1 MKSFIQN
8 YPTSITRLAAIA
20 VAFGVAGL
28 PTMAAAEQWELR
40 TAPDMVP
47 GTHEIEAG
55 EIDKAIQISN
65 VWLPHIARTKRVA
78 VLTNLCVAHIHNK
91 NFEAAADYCERAVEQ
106 PRAKAVTY
114 NNRGVL
120 KVLQRDFE
128 GAMRDFAKA
137 SRSGC
142 FGECSNESMPK
153 GRKNQPRAVALRNL
167 AKTEIHARSEREPDA
182 ENLSART
189 D

>member
-1 MKSFIQN
+1 MKSLIQN
-8 YPTSITRLAAIA
+8 CSTSMTSVAAIA
-20 VAFGVAGL
+20 VAIIVAGV
-28 PTMAAAEQWELR
+28 PITAAAEQWELR
-40 TAPDMVP
+40 TAPETVP

-55 EIDKAIQISN
+55 EIDKAIRISN

-91 NFEAAADYCERAVEQ
+91 NFAAATDYCERAVEQ
-106 PRAKAVTY
+106 PKAKVVTY

-128 GAMRDFAKA
+128 GALRDFAKA

-142 FGECSNESMPK
+142 SGECSNESMP
-153 GRKNQPRAVALRNL
+153 RDKNQPRAVALRNL
-167 AKTEIHARSEREPDA
+167 AKSEIHARSVREPGA
-182 ENLSART
+182 EDLSART

>member
-8 YPTSITRLAAIA
+8 YSTSITRLAAIA
-20 VAFGVAGL
+20 VAFGVAGMPIL
-28 PTMAAAEQWELR
+28 ASAEQWELR
-40 TAPDMVP
+40 TAPESVP

-78 VLTNLCVAHIHNK
+78 VLTNLCVAHIHIK
-91 NFEAAADYCERAVEQ
+91 NFATAADYCDRAVEQ
-106 PRAKAVTY
+106 PNAKAVTY

-120 KVLQRDFE
+120 KVLQRDYE
-128 GAMRDFAKA
+128 GALRDFANA
-137 SRSGC
+137 SKPGC
-142 FGECSNESMPK
+142 FGECSNEGVP
-153 GRKNQPRAVALRNL
+153 RNKNQPRAVALRNL
-167 AKTEIHARSEREPDA
+167 AKTEIHARSAREPDT
-182 ENLSART
+182 EDLSART

>member
-8 YPTSITRLAAIA
+8 CSTSITRVAAIA
-20 VAFGVAGL
+20 VAVGVAGL
-28 PTMAAAEQWELR
+28 PIMAAAEQWELR
-40 TAPDMVP
+40 TAPETVP

-65 VWLPHIARTKRVA
+65 VWLPHIARTKRVS
-78 VLTNLCVAHIHNK
+78 VLTNLCVAHIHDK
-91 NFEAAADYCERAVEQ
+91 NFAAAADYCERAVEQ
-106 PRAKAVTY
+106 PKAKTVTY

-137 SRSGC
+137 SKSGC
-142 FGECSNESMPK
+142 FGECSNESMP
-153 GRKNQPRAVALRNL
+153 RDKNQPRAVALRNL
-167 AKTEIHARSEREPDA
+167 AKTEIHARSAREPDA
-182 ENLSART
+182 EDLSART